1 MGDAR
6 TEHLLLAAKKVR
18 AMRARGDDTVGR
30 LTLEEL
36 KRGGVVGPD
45 GGIGYSEGYG
55 GVLEEEDEEMYDSE
69 LEDEKPVVDDRRGS
83 VSKGKNR
90 VMGTPLLPKTKRG
103 SKSKMPPTTP
113 SRARAEPP
121 QTTPGGSNFNDLLRA
136 AELAT
141 RPVSPSPGT
150 GAERSQLQPMSTMS
164 ATRSTTRPRE
174 ENPGEPTSPTKRPRR
189 EGPTT
194 AWGRGRKIAGMEVDE
209 GELELEDEDEA
220 GREMHP
226 RRAGFPSAPVPVG
239 GASAE
244 GSALDLLAQASQLD
258 MAQSTQDS
266 NADAAAPLQSAA
278 RLGGVMEQGP
288 EVHGGSSPR
297 SSAAESA
304 LGPAI
309 DLNGQGQAQA
319 PSHGHGHGHGQLQA
333 PIHGRASGLT
343 IEDHQIDPTL
353 IASAPGTSTSTSPE
367 RPTVAITPKSRPRQ
381 QSISEVVTP
390 ARGYSSYPETPYEGT
405 TPGAGA
411 FARSP
416 PSVARSESLAHEPP
430 PGAFAS
436 PTGGTV
442 PGLGKY
448 VHLTSSMPAR
458 RIRSPY
464 LKWTVEEVSESES
477 VRGPR
482 TRAIGTLLRH
492 RSGQSGGSAVES
504 VNGTCRTDAFQDE
517 LLARAVAIH
526 GEKWDLVSKGVPTRS
541 YHQVRQR

>member
-1 MGDAR
+1 MLSAPISERKSRSPSKASLNGATMGDAR

-18 AMRARGDDTVGR
+18 AMRARGDETVGR

-55 GVLEEEDEEMYDSE
+55 GVLEEEDDEVYDSE

-141 RPVSPSPGT
+141 RPVSPSPGAGT
-150 GAERSQLQPMSTMS
+150 GAERAQLQPMSTMS

-174 ENPGEPTSPTKRPRR
+174 ENPSQPNSPTKRPRR
-189 EGPTT
+189 EGPVT

-209 GELELEDEDEA
+209 GELENEDEDEE
-220 GREMHP
+220 GREVHQHQ
-226 RRAGFPSAPVPVG
+226 RQAGFPSAAAPVG
-239 GASAE
+239 GAAAE

-258 MAQSTQDS
+258 MAQSASTQES
-266 NADAAAPLQSAA
+266 NASAPLQSAA

-309 DLNGQGQAQA
+309 DL
-319 PSHGHGHGHGQLQA
+319 HGHGQGQGHGQA
-333 PIHGRASGLT
+333 QVHGRIAGGVT

-353 IASAPGTSTSTSPE
+353 IGGASPD

-405 TPGAGA
+405 TPGAGG

-430 PGAFAS
+430 LGAFAS
-436 PTGGTV
+436 PTGATV

-464 LKWTVEEVSESES
+464 LKWTVEEVSESS
-477 VRGPR
+477 
-482 TRAIGTLLRH
+482 RALPDMRPQP
-492 RSGQSGGSAVES
+492 S
-504 VNGTCRTDAFQDE
+504 C
-517 LLARAVAIH
+517 
-526 GEKWDLVSKGVPTRS
+526 
-541 YHQVRQR
+541 